1 MDKVRY
7 LFTVKEVDSGLFS
20 FITAQEDEIH
30 DYTLSNKW
38 EYAFIL
44 TLFENRY
51 AFRFSCISTSEVLNA
66 PNINGNG
73 YLVSLGEFT
82 SMMDN
87 LILSQY
93 QGISYDDI
101 LKYESVI
108 KEKFEAC
115 LDEYRR
121 NNIENMLVDID
132 PECLTKVRKLNNDEL
147 SKLLNCRVNFEESY
161 YLAALE
167 TENSSYES
175 AICNASCD
183 KVFYMKYVDKYTLYI
198 LCHLDDE
205 LSYKLDIND
214 KEKFFENPEEVF
226 DIYEAFLRRVMGG
239 AYDDIVKEEISGH
252 TTEEIR
258 C

>member
-1 MDKVRY
+1 MGAIECLFQVRDI
-7 LFTVKEVDSGLFS
+7 DSNLFS
-20 FITAQEDEIH
+20 FITSQEDSEFAYVLTKPSEYAIVLTLSEGKYSFRFACMLTNEVLNDPEINGEDYLVTLDNFVTMMNDLILPKYQGIPYYDILNLEDEIR
-30 DYTLSNKW
+30 
-38 EYAFIL
+38 EQ
-44 TLFENRY
+44 FE
-51 AFRFSCISTSEVLNA
+51 FH
-66 PNINGNG
+66 
-73 YLVSLGEFT
+73 
-82 SMMDN
+82 
-87 LILSQY
+87 
-93 QGISYDDI
+93 
-101 LKYESVI
+101 
-108 KEKFEAC
+108 
-115 LDEYRR
+115 LDEYIQR
-121 NNIENMLVDID
+121 NINNMLVDID
-132 PECLTKVRKLNNDEL
+132 PEYLTKVRKLNNDEL

-175 AICNASCD
+175 AICNEACD
-183 KVFYMKYVDKYTLYI
+183 KVFYMQYVDSYTLYL

-205 LSYKLDIND
+205 LSHKLDIND